1 MAFIGA
7 VNTVKAV
14 LEQLFGTQTLA
25 NILYFTRTGG
35 WDEATMEDLAD
46 ALITWWDATLKTM
59 ANSALSLTGVTV
71 TDVETSTGPTITVPV
86 SPASAGGG
94 AGPATPTNAAAVV
107 TFRTAGRGRSAR
119 GRNYVGGIDMDN
131 ISSVTDITSGLA
143 AGLIAAYED
152 LADVESALTATHVV
166 VSYYFEKAPRATG
179 LIQPVTS
186 YTCDTAIDSQRRRLR
201 LRGI

>member
-1 MAFIGA
+1 MTFIGA
-7 VNTVKAV
+7 LNTAKAV

-25 NILYFTRTGG
+25 NILYFHRVAG
-35 WDEATMEDLAD
+35 WDETSMEDLGD
-46 ALITWWDATLKTM
+46 ALVTWWNATLQDM

-71 TDVETSTGPTITVPV
+71 TDIETSTGPTVTVPV

-94 AGPATPTNAAAVV
+94 EGPATPTNAAAVV
-107 TFRTAGRGRSAR
+107 TFRTAGRGRSSR
-119 GRNYVGGIDMDN
+119 GRNYVGGMDMDN
-131 ISSVTDITSGLA
+131 IASVTDITSGLA

-152 LADVESALTATHVV
+152 LSDVETALTCTHVV
-166 VSYYFEKAPRATG
+166 VSYYFDKAPRATG
-179 LIQPVTS
+179 LIQPVTA